1 MEQVRE
7 GYLIDYI
14 SGQELKATPEEI
26 QAVQPFVKKLCED
39 YGYPMDHIQTRP
51 QWHVKARPSDTKK
64 EYPVDIAVFS
74 SNVHS
79 DENLFMI
86 VECKKKSRK
95 DGRSQLEDYLKFS
108 NAFLGVWFNGEETLY
123 IRKYYKANGTVNFIE
138 IPNIPLFGQRIEDI
152 GLFKRK
158 DLKKTHNLKSVFNSI
173 RNYLAANN
181 TGITLDTEFV
191 SQIINLIFCKIYDER
206 FKRPD
211 DMVDFRAG
219 VDENVED
226 VSKRIV
232 SIFDLVK
239 AKYPDVFTASDVI
252 TLSDA
257 SIAYI
262 AGELQQYCL
271 VESERDVIA
280 DAFETF
286 ISPSLRGGQG
296 QFFTPRNVVKLLVSL
311 VNPGRKDRLI
321 DPACGSGGFLIES
334 LRHVWNQVQKEGQE
348 LGWPDREIFADQQEV
363 AIKNF
368 RGIDKENFLS
378 KTTKAYM
385 AILGDGRG
393 GIFCENSLENM
404 KKWSIKAQTQIV
416 AGSFN
421 VVLTNPPYGSKLKID
436 DQSILKQY
444 DLGHQWKTLKG
455 EKASVKTEKPLSDQ
469 TPQVLFIER
478 SLELLAPGGRLGIVA
493 PESMFCNPSHKY
505 IMNYVEQHA
514 RIDAVISMPEN
525 LFQPHTHAKT
535 CVVLMTKFDTQNHQ
549 VDPEH
554 KIFMAVAKWCGHDSR
569 GLEIPYDDIP
579 LIQDRYEKFKSGVEL
594 SYDHLGFT
602 VKQKEIV
609 DSIYLPIYYNP
620 EIQEQLDSLQK
631 DYELITVGKLVQDGL
646 VEISTGDEVGK
657 LAYGTGQIPFIR
669 TSDIANWEIKL
680 DPKQG
685 LSEDIYNRLSS
696 KQDVKPYD
704 ILMVRDGTYLVGT
717 CAMISPSETKIVY
730 QSHLFKIRST
740 DHEKINPYLLLALLS
755 SPIVKQ
761 QIRSKQFTQDI
772 IDTLGRRIL
781 ELELPFPK
789 NKDEQDNV
797 IAQVKDVLNKRNEAK
812 ELMRTVLLNVTPVH
826 RFDDDSTF
834 MTLI

>member
-79 DENLFMI
+79 DENIFMI

-95 DGRSQLEDYLKFS
+95 DGRSQLEDYLRFS

-152 GLFKRK
+152 GLFKRR
-158 DLKKTHNLKSVFNSI
+158 DLKRTHNLKSVFNSI

-219 VDENVED
+219 IDENVED

-252 TLSDA
+252 TLSDS

-348 LGWPDREIFADQQEV
+348 LGWPDREIFADQQEI

-478 SLELLAPGGRLGIVA
+478 CLELLAPGGRLGIVA

-535 CVVLMTKFDTQNHQ
+535 CVVLMTKFGTQNHQ

-685 LSEDIYNRLSS
+685 LSEDIYNKLSS

-781 ELELPFPK
+781 ELKLPFPK
-789 NKDEQDNV
+789 NKDDQDNV
-797 IAQVKDVLNKRNEAK
+797 ITQVKDVFNKRNEAK

>member
-226 VSKRIV
+226 ISKRIV

-478 SLELLAPGGRLGIVA
+478 CLELLAPGGRLGIVA

-797 IAQVKDVLNKRNEAK
+797 IAQVKDVFNKRNEAK

>member
-252 TLSDA
+252 TLSDT

-455 EKASVKTEKPLSDQ
+455 EKASVKIEKPLSDQ

-478 SLELLAPGGRLGIVA
+478 CLELLAPGGRLGIVA

-797 IAQVKDVLNKRNEAK
+797 IAQVKDVFNKRNEAK

>member
-79 DENLFMI
+79 DENIFMI

-95 DGRSQLEDYLKFS
+95 DGRSQLEDYLRFS

-152 GLFKRK
+152 GLFKRR
-158 DLKKTHNLKSVFNSI
+158 DLKRTHNLKSVFNSI

-219 VDENVED
+219 IDENVED

-252 TLSDA
+252 TLSDS

-348 LGWPDREIFADQQEV
+348 LGWPDREIFANQQEI

-421 VVLTNPPYGSKLKID
+421 IVLTNPPYGSKLKID

-478 SLELLAPGGRLGIVA
+478 CLELLAPGGRLGIVA

-535 CVVLMTKFDTQNHQ
+535 CVVLMTKFGTQNHQ

-685 LSEDIYNRLSS
+685 LSEDIYNKLSS

-781 ELELPFPK
+781 ELKLPFPK

-797 IAQVKDVLNKRNEAK
+797 IAQVKDVFNKRNEAK

>member
-226 VSKRIV
+226 ISKRIV

-478 SLELLAPGGRLGIVA
+478 CLELLAPGGRLGIVA

-579 LIQDRYEKFKSGVEL
+579 LIQERYEKFKSGVEL

-797 IAQVKDVLNKRNEAK
+797 IAQVKDVFNKRNEAK

>member
-1 MEQVRE
+1 MEQARE
-7 GYLIDYI
+7 GYLIDCI
-14 SGQELKATPEEI
+14 SGQEVKTTPEEI
-26 QAVQPFVKKLCED
+26 QAVQPFAKKLYED
-39 YGYPMDHIQTRP
+39 YGYPISHIQTRP
-51 QWHVKARPSDTKK
+51 QWRVKVRPSDIKK

-74 SNVHS
+74 DSLHT
-79 DENLFMI
+79 DDNLFMI

-95 DGRSQLEDYLKFS
+95 DGKSQLEDYMRLSK
-108 NAFLGVWFNGEETLY
+108 AVLGVWYNGEETLY
-123 IRKYYKANGTVNFIE
+123 LRKHESNGVVNFIE

-158 DLKKTHNLKSVFNSI
+158 DLKKTHNLKSVFNSM

-206 FKRPD
+206 FTKPN
-211 DMVDFRAG
+211 DMVSFRAG
-219 VDENVED
+219 INED
-226 VSKRIV
+226 IDDVAERIV
-232 SIFDLVK
+232 EIFDHVK
-239 AKYPDVFTASDVI
+239 TKYPDVFAAADNI
-252 TLSDA
+252 TLSN
-257 SIAYI
+257 SSLAYI
-262 AGELQQYCL
+262 VGELQQYCL
-271 VESERDVIA
+271 IESERDVIA

-311 VNPGRKDRLI
+311 ANPTKKDRLI

-334 LRHVWNQVQKEGQE
+334 LRYVWNQVQLEGQE
-348 LGWPDREIFADQQEV
+348 LGWPEREIFADQQEV

-368 RGIDKENFLS
+368 RGIDKESFLS

-393 GIFCENSLENM
+393 GIFCENSLEAM
-404 KKWSIKAQTQIV
+404 RKWSPKAQTQIT

-436 DQSILKQY
+436 DQSILAQY
-444 DLGHQWKTLKG
+444 DLGHQWKVPK
-455 EKASVKTEKPLSDQ
+455 EENVFSKTEKTLSDQ

-478 SLELLAPGGRLGIVA
+478 CLELLAQGGRLGIVA

-535 CVVLMTKFDTQNHQ
+535 CVVLMTKFSSPDYRVNS
-549 VDPEH
+549 EH

-579 LIQDRYEKFKSGVEL
+579 LIQERYEKFKCGNDL

-602 VKQKEIV
+602 VKQSEIV

-620 EIQEQLDSLQK
+620 EIREQLDSLQEEY
-631 DYELITVGKLVQDGL
+631 DLVTVGKLVEDKL
-646 VEISTGDEVGK
+646 VSISTGDEVGK

-685 LSEDIYNRLSS
+685 LSEDIYNKLSE
-696 KQDVKPYD
+696 KQDVQPYD

-717 CAMISPSETKIVY
+717 CAMISPAETKIVY
-730 QSHLFKIRST
+730 QSHLLKIRST

-761 QIRSKQFTQDI
+761 QIRAKQFTQDI
-772 IDTLGRRIL
+772 IDTLGRRVL

-789 NKDEQDNV
+789 SKKDQDKI
-797 IAQVKDVLNKRNEAK
+797 IAQVKNVFERRNEAK
-812 ELMRTVLLNVTPVH
+812 EIMRNVLLNVTPAH

>member
-455 EKASVKTEKPLSDQ
+455 EKASVKTEKLLSDQ

-478 SLELLAPGGRLGIVA
+478 CLELLAPGGRLGIVA

-797 IAQVKDVLNKRNEAK
+797 IAQVKDVFNKRNEAK

>member
-455 EKASVKTEKPLSDQ
+455 EKASVKIEKPLSDQ

-478 SLELLAPGGRLGIVA
+478 CLELLAPGGRLGIVA

-797 IAQVKDVLNKRNEAK
+797 IAQVKDVFNKRNEAK

>member
-226 VSKRIV
+226 ISKRIV

-455 EKASVKTEKPLSDQ
+455 EKASVKIEKPLSDQ

-478 SLELLAPGGRLGIVA
+478 CLELLAPGGRLGIVA

-579 LIQDRYEKFKSGVEL
+579 LIQERYEKFKSGVEL

-797 IAQVKDVLNKRNEAK
+797 IAQVKDVFNKRNEAK

>member
-79 DENLFMI
+79 DENIFMI

-95 DGRSQLEDYLKFS
+95 DGRSQLEDYLRFS

-152 GLFKRK
+152 GLFKRR
-158 DLKKTHNLKSVFNSI
+158 DLKRTHNLKSVFNSI

-219 VDENVED
+219 IDENVED

-252 TLSDA
+252 TLSDS

-348 LGWPDREIFADQQEV
+348 LGWPDREIFADQQEI

-455 EKASVKTEKPLSDQ
+455 EKASVKTEKLLSDQ

-478 SLELLAPGGRLGIVA
+478 CLELLAPGGRLGIVA

-535 CVVLMTKFDTQNHQ
+535 CVVLMTKFGTQNHQ

-685 LSEDIYNRLSS
+685 LSEDIYNKLSS

-781 ELELPFPK
+781 ELKLPFPK

-797 IAQVKDVLNKRNEAK
+797 IAQVKDVFNKRNEAK

>member
-79 DENLFMI
+79 DENIFMI

-95 DGRSQLEDYLKFS
+95 DGRSQLEDYLRFS

-152 GLFKRK
+152 GLFKRR
-158 DLKKTHNLKSVFNSI
+158 DLKRTHNLKSVFNSI

-219 VDENVED
+219 IDENVED

-252 TLSDA
+252 TLSDS

-348 LGWPDREIFADQQEV
+348 LGWPDREIFADQQEI

-478 SLELLAPGGRLGIVA
+478 CLELLAPGGRLGIVA

-535 CVVLMTKFDTQNHQ
+535 CVVLMTKFGTQNHQ

-685 LSEDIYNRLSS
+685 LSEDIYNKLSS

-781 ELELPFPK
+781 ELKLPFPK

-797 IAQVKDVLNKRNEAK
+797 IAQVKDVFNKRNEAK

-826 RFDDDSTF
+826 RFDDDSSF

>member
-252 TLSDA
+252 TLSDT

-455 EKASVKTEKPLSDQ
+455 EKASVKTEKALSDQ

-478 SLELLAPGGRLGIVA
+478 CLELLAPGGRLGIVA

-797 IAQVKDVLNKRNEAK
+797 IAQVKDVFNKRNEAK

>member
-226 VSKRIV
+226 ISKRIV

-455 EKASVKTEKPLSDQ
+455 EKASVKTEKLLSDQ

-478 SLELLAPGGRLGIVA
+478 CLELLAPGGRLGIVA

-797 IAQVKDVLNKRNEAK
+797 IAQVKDVFNKRNEAK

>member
-1 MEQVRE
+1 MNKIKD
-7 GYLIDYI
+7 GYIIDCI
-14 SGQELKATPEEI
+14 SAQEIKATPEEV
-26 QAVQPFVKKLCED
+26 QAVQPFAIKLVED
-39 YGYPMDHIQTRP
+39 YGYPKELIQTRP
-51 QWHVKARPSDTKK
+51 QWHVKVRPSDVKK

-74 SNVHS
+74 SAVHT
-79 DENLFMI
+79 DDTIYI
-86 VECKKKSRK
+86 VIECKKKTRK
-95 DGRSQLEDYLKFS
+95 DGKTQLEDYMRLSK
-108 NAFLGVWFNGEETLY
+108 AILGVWYNGEETLY
-123 IRKYYKANGTVNFIE
+123 IRKYEENGEVKFID
-138 IPNIPLFGQRIEDI
+138 IPNIPLYGQRVDDI

-158 DLKKTHNLKSVFNSI
+158 DLKKTHNLKSVFNSM

-181 TGITLDTEFV
+181 TGITLDNEFV

-206 FKRPD
+206 FTKPE
-211 DMVDFRAG
+211 DMVSFRAG
-219 VDENVED
+219 INED
-226 VSKRIV
+226 TDAVANRIIG
-232 SIFDLVK
+232 IFEHVK
-239 AKYPDVFTASDVI
+239 TKYPDVFTKSDVV
-252 TLSDA
+252 TLSNS

-271 VESERDVIA
+271 IESERDVIA

-311 VNPGRKDRLI
+311 INPTRKDKII

-334 LRHVWNQVQKEGQE
+334 LRYVWLQVQAEGQD
-348 LGWPDREIFADQQEV
+348 LGWPEREVFADQQEV

-368 RGIDKENFLS
+368 RGIDKESFLS

-393 GIFCENSLENM
+393 GIFCENSLDST
-404 KKWSIKAQTQIV
+404 KHWSVKAQNQV
-416 AGSFN
+416 GLGDFN
-421 VVLTNPPYGSKLKID
+421 AVLTNPPYGSKLKID
-436 DQSILKQY
+436 DRTLLSQY
-444 DLGHQWKTLKG
+444 DLGHQWKIKKG
-455 EKASVKTEKPLSDQ
+455 EIVASKTDKLLLDQ

-478 SLELLAPGGRLGIVA
+478 CLKLLAPGGRLGIVA
-493 PESMFCNPSHKY
+493 PESMFCNPSHRY

-514 RIDAVISMPEN
+514 RIDAIISMPEN

-535 CVVLMTKFDTQNHQ
+535 CVVMMTKFTNKDEVVSPNHQ
-549 VDPEH
+549 
-554 KIFMAVAKWCGHDSR
+554 IFMAVAKWCGHDSR
-569 GLEIPYDDIP
+569 GLEIPFDDIP
-579 LIQDRYEKFKSGVEL
+579 LIQERYEKFKGGQVL

-602 VKQKEIV
+602 VLQSQIR

-620 EIQEQLDSLQK
+620 EIRNQLDSIKNNYNMVEFGDLVK
-631 DYELITVGKLVQDGL
+631 KGLIT
-646 VEISTGDEVGK
+646 ISTGDEVGK

-685 LSEDIYNRLSS
+685 LSDEIYKKLAT
-696 KQDVKPYD
+696 KQDVRAYD

-717 CAMISPSETKIVY
+717 CAMISPNDTKIVY
-730 QSHLFKIRST
+730 QSHLYKIRSN

-761 QIRSKQFTQDI
+761 QIRAKQFTQDI
-772 IDTLGRRIL
+772 IDTLGRRIM

-789 NKDEQDNV
+789 DIKEQERV
-797 IAQVKDVLNKRNEAK
+797 IQQVKLVFEKRNDAK
-812 ELMRTVLLNVTPVH
+812 DIMREVLLNVTPLH
-826 RFDDDSTF
+826 NFDDDSTF